1 MSRRT
6 RARSALLTFS
16 AQPWTL
22 FDDDPTAGGGGGG
35 GGNTP
40 TVNEHGFPDN
50 TPVAEME
57 PTHQA
62 AYWKHH
68 ARKHEARAN
77 AAPDADELKRL
88 RERDE
93 LLKQRETADMSDAD
107 RLKAEADA
115 ARAEADAAKAAAA
128 TATAELLRVQVA
140 SAKSLT
146 PAQAAWLQ
154 GSTKEELEASADKL
168 LADFGGTGQGGS
180 NNGGGSGARAG
191 GPRGSDV
198 GDTKTT
204 TATGAELYRQ
214 RHGKN

>member
-1 MSRRT
+1 MHRRT

-22 FDDDPTAGGGGGG
+22 FEDDPGAGSGGG

-68 ARKHEARAN
+68 ARKHEARAS

-115 ARAEADAAKAAAA
+115 ARAEAEAAKAAAA

-140 SAKSLT
+140 ASKNLT

-168 LADFGGTGQGGS
+168 LADFGGSNQGGS
-180 NNGGGSGARAG
+180 NGGGSGPRAG

-204 TATGAELYRQ
+204 ASGAERYRQ